1 MNVFEQL
8 YQTRGFASQRRYPNE
23 QLIGFIAGNYF
34 KADAATRSQI
44 KVLELGCGSGAN
56 LWFVAREGFDVT
68 GIDFAPSGI
77 ALCQTMLDIWQVE
90 AKLQIADMTALP
102 FENESFQVIFDVVSM
117 QHLTLVQH
125 AAALHEAYRCLQA
138 GGQYFSYHLA
148 ENSFIRQEVTE
159 MVDECTVVDIPAGLP
174 LAGNG
179 QTCLLSTEV
188 YQQLL
193 IAAGFSDISIEK
205 QTRTYNGQSQTLE
218 YLIVTAR
225 K

>member
-1 MNVFEQL
+1 
-8 YQTRGFASQRRYPNE
+8 
-23 QLIGFIAGNYF
+23 
-34 KADAATRSQI
+34 
-44 KVLELGCGSGAN
+44 
-56 LWFVAREGFDVT
+56 
-68 GIDFAPSGI
+68 
-77 ALCQTMLDIWQVE
+77 
-90 AKLQIADMTALP
+90 
-102 FENESFQVIFDVVSM
+102 
-117 QHLTLVQH
+117 
-125 AAALHEAYRCLQA
+125 
-138 GGQYFSYHLA
+138 
-148 ENSFIRQEVTE
+148 
-159 MVDECTVVDIPAGLP
+159 VVDIPAGLP

>member
-23 QLIGFIAGNYF
+23 QLIGFIAGNF
-34 KADAATRSQI
+34 FRADAATRAKI
-44 KVLELGCGSGAN
+44 KMLELGCGSGAN

-77 ALCQTMLDIWQVE
+77 ALCQTMLDIWQVQ
-90 AKLQIADMTALP
+90 AKLQLADMTALP
-102 FENESFQVIFDVVSM
+102 FENSSFNVVFDVVSM
-117 QHLTLVQH
+117 QHLTLAQH
-125 AAALHEAYRCLQA
+125 AAALAEAHRCLQE
-138 GGQYFSYHLA
+138 GGQFFSYHLA
-148 ENSFIRQEVTE
+148 ENGFIRQAVSE
-159 MVDECTVVDIPAGLP
+159 MVDERTVVDIPSGLP

-179 QTCLLSTEV
+179 QTCLLSTAI
-188 YQQLL
+188 YLQLL
-193 IAAGFSDISIEK
+193 TDVGFREISIEK
-205 QTRTYNGQSQTLE
+205 QTRTYNSQSQTLE

>member
-8 YQTRGFASQRRYPNE
+8 YQSRGFASQRRYPNE

-34 KADAATRSQI
+34 KADAATRAKV

-90 AKLQIADMTALP
+90 AKLQIADMTVLP
-102 FENESFQVIFDVVSM
+102 FDNGSFQVVFDVVSM
-117 QHLTLVQH
+117 QHLTLAQH
-125 AAALHEAYRCLQA
+125 AAALREAYRCLQV

-159 MVDECTVVDIPAGLP
+159 MVDERTVIDIPAGLP

-179 QTCLLSTEV
+179 QTCLLSTEA
-188 YQQLL
+188 YHQLL
-193 IAAGFSDISIEK
+193 VAAGFSDISIEK
-205 QTRTYNGQSQTLE
+205 QSRTYNGQSQTLE